1 LSHAELTPQERRLEL
16 VLRLFSLLFLG
27 FVISYLLQGALGPS
41 EFPFVANSVAKDGM
55 FAALAFIA
63 AGDVRQNGWACLLV
77 IGGHLLIVASLLF
90 MLAFGNTDSVSGT
103 FGSPAGIGIPDPTVL
118 LLIWLGLATAVIVL
132 LWLLYHSAV
141 RARYT
146 LRYLMPH
153 QHRTAMAMAEVLV
166 IGDEEALTPEEV
178 AAGIDDYLFSFA
190 AHEKW
195 KAKLALS
202 VLTVYPLFRFR
213 PPFALISPARRLEF
227 IERCFLNDVVERRL
241 PGFLRQLAQSMLYAS
256 QQLVIIGYYGDPRA
270 AESTGFVP
278 FSKRPRYANAVKK
291 LPRERPVLAVSEPS
305 EVDAER
311 INADVAIIGSGA
323 AGAVLAHRL
332 AERGREVAVL
342 EGGKHVD
349 PRDFTE
355 DERVQFSNLYADGAM
370 QMSRDARF
378 QVLQGKCVGGSTVVN
393 NAVCLDIPPRTL
405 KRWNDPD
412 GLDAGL
418 DERRLME
425 SFERLRKWLPVH
437 NQGNGHLQAGGTK
450 MAEGIEAL
458 GLDTLASVVDANI
471 KDCLGSGYCNMG
483 CAYGKKL
490 SALDNILPRAQ
501 AEFGDGVRIFS
512 ECLAERIQTS
522 RGHATEVDCRL
533 SDGRRLRVAANT
545 VVVAG
550 GSIASSLLLQRSG
563 LGGKL
568 AGTGLSFN
576 VGAPLT
582 ADFEE
587 ELHAYDGLQITH
599 TFRPAGEDQLILES
613 WFNPVG
619 TQAMLMP
626 GWFSDHFHN
635 MRRYVHL
642 SCIGVVVGSQPNGCV
657 KPGFRGRGMKLDYVP
672 TDADLKLMI
681 KGNKLAARIHF
692 ASGATRVMPMTF
704 RSLSYSSLEQMD
716 ELDQVVRD
724 NTDIGLHTSHPQ
736 GGNALSADP
745 AKGVVDEG
753 FKLRGADNVYVC
765 DASVFPSSVTV
776 NPQLTV
782 MALAD
787 YAATG
792 ID

>member
-1 LSHAELTPQERRLEL
+1 MAPELTPQERRLEL
-16 VLRLFSLLFLG
+16 VLRLLSLLFVT
-27 FVISYLLQGALGPS
+27 FVIGYLLQGLLGPA

-55 FAALAFIA
+55 FAVLAFIA
-63 AGDVRQNGWACLLV
+63 AGDIRQNGWAGHLV
-77 IGGHLLIVASLLF
+77 IAGHLLIIASLLF
-90 MLAFGNTDSVSGT
+90 MLAIGHTDSVDGT
-103 FGSPAGIGIPDPTVL
+103 LGAPLGIGVPDPTVL
-118 LLIWLGLATAVIVL
+118 LFIWLVLASGVVAL
-132 LWLLYHSAV
+132 LLLLYRSAA
-141 RARYT
+141 RARYA

-166 IGDEEALTPEEV
+166 IGEDEVLTPEQV

-190 AHEKW
+190 AREKW

-241 PGFLRQLAQSMLYAS
+241 PRFLRQLVQSTLFAS
-256 QQLVIIGYYGDPRA
+256 QQLAIIGYYGDPRS

-278 FSKRPRYANAVKK
+278 FSKRDRYAKAVKK
-291 LPRERPVLAVSEPS
+291 LPRDRPGLVVSDPS

-311 INADVAIIGSGA
+311 ITADVAVIGSGA
-323 AGAVLAHRL
+323 AGAVLAYRL
-332 AERGREVAVL
+332 AERGREVVLL

-355 DERVQFSNLYADGAM
+355 DERVQFSSLYADGAM
-370 QMSRDARF
+370 QMSTDARF

-405 KRWNDPD
+405 RRWNDPD
-412 GLDAGL
+412 GLDAGI
-418 DERRLME
+418 DEERLMK

-437 NQGNGHLQAGGTK
+437 DQKKAPLQAGGTK
-450 MAEGIEAL
+450 MAEGIVKL
-458 GLDTLASVVDANI
+458 GLDTKASVVDANI

-512 ECLAERIQTS
+512 ECLAERIETS
-522 RGHATEVDCRL
+522 GASASAVLCRL

-550 GSIASSLLLQRSG
+550 GALASSLLLQRSG
-563 LGGKL
+563 LGGEL

-582 ADFEE
+582 ADFKE

-599 TFRPAGEDQLILES
+599 AFRPAGEDQLILES

-626 GWFSDHFHN
+626 GWFSDHFNN

-642 SCIGVVVGSQPNGCV
+642 SCIGVVVGSQRNGRV
-657 KPGFRGRGMKLDYVP
+657 KPGFRGKGMKLDYVP

-692 ASGATRVMPMTF
+692 ASGALRVMPMTF
-704 RSLSYSSLEQMD
+704 RSLSYGSLEEVNQLD
-716 ELDQVVRD
+716 EVVRD

-736 GGNALSADP
+736 GGNAVSRDP
-745 AKGVVDEG
+745 VKGVVDER

-787 YAATG
+787 YASAG

>member
-1 LSHAELTPQERRLEL
+1 MERAELTPQERRLEL
-16 VLRLFSLLFLG
+16 VLRLLSLLFVA
-27 FVISYLLQGALGPS
+27 FVIGYLLQGLLGPA

-55 FAALAFIA
+55 FAVLAFIA
-63 AGDVRQNGWACLLV
+63 AGDIRQNGWAGQLV
-77 IGGHLLIVASLLF
+77 VAGHVLIVASLLF
-90 MLAFGNTDSVSGT
+90 MFLIGHTGSVEAT
-103 FGSPAGIGIPDPTVL
+103 FGAPFGIEVDPTL
-118 LLIWLGLATAVIVL
+118 LLFIWLALASGIVIL
-132 LWLLYHSAV
+132 LWLLYRSAAQ
-141 RARYT
+141 ARYT

-166 IGDEEALTPEEV
+166 IGDDEALTPEEV
-178 AAGIDDYLFSFA
+178 AAGIDDYFFSFS
-190 AHEKW
+190 AHDKW

-202 VLTVYPLFRFR
+202 ILTIYPLFRFR

-227 IERCFLNDVVERRL
+227 IERCFVNDVVERRL
-241 PGFLRQLAQSMLYAS
+241 PGFLRKLVQSMLFAA
-256 QQLVIIGYYGDPRA
+256 QQMAIIGYYADPRA
-270 AESTGFVP
+270 AESTGYKP
-278 FSKRPRYANAVKK
+278 FTKRPRYAKAIKK
-291 LPRERPVLAVSEPS
+291 LPSDRPSLVVNEPN

-311 INADVAIIGSGA
+311 ITADVAIIGSGA
-323 AGAVLAHRL
+323 AGAVLAYRL
-332 AERGREVAVL
+332 AKRGREIVLL

-349 PRDFTE
+349 PSDFTE
-355 DERVQFSNLYADGAM
+355 DERVQFSNLYADGGM
-370 QMSRDARF
+370 QMSTDARF

-412 GLDAGL
+412 GLDAGI
-418 DERRLME
+418 DEQRLMK
-425 SFERLRKWLPVH
+425 SFKRLRKWLPVY

-450 MAEGIEAL
+450 MAEGIVKL
-458 GLDTLASVVDANI
+458 GLDTKASVVDANI
-471 KDCLGSGYCNMG
+471 KDCLGSGYCNIG

-501 AEFGDGVRIFS
+501 AEFGEGVRIFS
-512 ECLAERIQTS
+512 ECLAERIET
-522 RGHATEVDCRL
+522 RGGRATEVRCRL
-533 SDGRRLRVAANT
+533 SDGRQLRVAANT

-550 GSIASSLLLQRSG
+550 GALASSLLLQRSG

-582 ADFEE
+582 ADFEQ

-599 TFRPAGEDQLILES
+599 TFRPPGEDQLVLES
-613 WFNPVG
+613 WFNPVA
-619 TQAMLMP
+619 TQALLMP
-626 GWFSDHFHN
+626 GWFSDHFNN
-635 MRRYVHL
+635 MRRYAHL
-642 SCIGVVVGSQPNGCV
+642 TCIGVVVGSQRNGRV

-681 KGNKLAARIHF
+681 KGNKLAARILF
-692 ASGATRVMPMTF
+692 ESDAIRVMPMTF
-704 RSLSYSSLEQMD
+704 RSLSFSSLEQVD
-716 ELDQVVRD
+716 ELDEVVRD

-736 GGNALSADP
+736 GGNAVSRDP
-745 AKGVVDEG
+745 ARGVVDER
-753 FKLRGADNVYVC
+753 FKLHGADNVYVC

-787 YAATG
+787 YASTG